1 MEQIENIKEAGMV
14 RAGRGER
21 KTETE
26 RERVRRA
33 CQRHLKD
40 LQRAHGA
47 PPADVRVKV
56 SAVPKRLAGVEV
68 SSNCTSPGAL
78 CAELMS

>member
-1 MEQIENIKEAGMV
+1 MV
-14 RAGRGER
+14 RADRLER

-26 RERVRRA
+26 REQSRRG

-40 LQRAHGA
+40 LQRAHGK
-47 PPADVRVKV
+47 PPPDVRVKT
-56 SAVPKRLAGVEV
+56 SSVPARLAGADF
-68 SSNCTSPGAL
+68 SSHCTSPGAL